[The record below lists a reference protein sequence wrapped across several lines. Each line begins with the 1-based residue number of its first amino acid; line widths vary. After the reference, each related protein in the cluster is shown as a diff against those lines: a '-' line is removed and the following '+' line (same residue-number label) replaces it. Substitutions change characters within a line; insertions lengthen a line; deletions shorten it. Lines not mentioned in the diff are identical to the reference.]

1 MLRGRRPG
9 FTHRRGREVKAAWL
23 IAVDLFLA
31 ATLLVCLIVA
41 FPVIICVGAAL
52 FLYDGITGH
61 RDA

>member
-1 MLRGRRPG
+1 
-9 FTHRRGREVKAAWL
+9 VKSAWL